1 MPGEPVIIEAAIN
14 GATPKSRNPN
24 SPRTPAE
31 IAEVAIAC
39 IDTGAAI
46 VHNHNDE
53 GLLARDGVHAWEP
66 YFEAWQLVVAAR
78 PGAILYPTMAG
89 GGPGIS
95 IESRYQHVLRLAEA
109 GVEGMVPLDPGSL
122 DFGGLDPDGRPAA
135 VEVVYQNT
143 YADARFIVDTAHHFR
158 LPCSVSIFEP
168 GFLRVAL
175 AYHAAGALPAGSMIK
190 LYFSGGR
197 PGFGLSPTKA
207 ALDAYLE
214 MLEGTGLLW
223 SVAVLG
229 GDVIAS
235 GLAKLALERG
245 GHLRVGLEDY
255 AGPGTPTNLEL
266 IEHAVATVRACG
278 REPATTAEARSLLGL
293 PAAQ

>member
-1 MPGEPVIIEAAIN
+1 MPVDPVIVEAAIN

-39 IDTGAAI
+39 IDAGASI

-53 GLLARDGVHAWEP
+53 GLLAPGGIHSWEP
-66 YFEAWQLVVAAR
+66 YLEAWRTVLAAR

-89 GGPGIS
+89 GGHGIA
-95 IESRYQHVLRLAEA
+95 IADRYQHAVALAEA
-109 GVEGMVPLDPGSL
+109 GVEGMLPLDPGSL
-122 DFGGLDPDGRPAA
+122 NFGGLDADGRPAA

-143 YADARFIVDTAHHFR
+143 YADARYIVDAAQRFQ

-168 GFLRVAL
+168 GFLRLAL
-175 AYHAAGALPAGSMIK
+175 AYHVAGALPAGSMIK

-207 ALDAYLE
+207 ALEAYLE
-214 MLEGTGLLW
+214 MLEGTGLAW

-229 GDVIAS
+229 GDVIGS
-235 GLAKLALERG
+235 GLAQLALERG

-255 AGPGTPTNLEL
+255 AGPGTPTNIEL
-266 IEHAVATVRACG
+266 MEQAVELVRACA
-278 REPATTAEARSLLGL
+278 REPATAAAARELLGL
-293 PAAQ
+293 PATP